1 MEVPQRPEVFQ
12 GEDVVGLFP
21 GRGAG
26 SREAGRKR
34 FALRGC
40 ERALRPWSA
49 HFGEISPLRRLPE
62 PYSRPGALP
71 ARIRLALSLA
81 LRMGELQLVE
91 IAFRA

>member
-1 MEVPQRPEVFQ
+1 MCF
-12 GEDVVGLFP
+12 DAVGPLSLAMSNAVSRRE
-21 GRGAG
+21 GGAPM
-26 SREAGRKR
+26 R